1 VKLLWN
7 SLKKTR
13 NCQSKASFTKKPY
26 KKIRIFLADN
36 PYLAGPQLT
45 IADFSIVATVST
57 LHLSYCPVEDT
68 KYPKLSAWLARLS
81 SLPFY
86 EEDNLRGARLLADKI
101 RAKLPKQFDKLW
113 QKAFEEIKSGAGKQW
128 TKILVLHC

>member
-1 VKLLWN
+1 
-7 SLKKTR
+7 
-13 NCQSKASFTKKPY
+13 
-26 KKIRIFLADN
+26 
-36 PYLAGPQLT
+36 
-45 IADFSIVATVST
+45 
-57 LHLSYCPVEDT
+57 VEDT

-113 QKAFEEIKSGAGKQW
+113 QKAFEEIKSGAGKQ
-128 TKILVLHC
+128 